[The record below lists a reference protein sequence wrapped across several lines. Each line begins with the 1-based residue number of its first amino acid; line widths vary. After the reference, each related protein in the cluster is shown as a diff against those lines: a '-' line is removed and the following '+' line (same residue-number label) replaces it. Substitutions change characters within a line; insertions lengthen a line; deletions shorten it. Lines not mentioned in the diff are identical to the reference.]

1 MAGHGSQGSTGE
13 IIPLTN
19 RKYFDQRLGTLKKEF
34 QTFETHYKELSQFV
48 QPRRGRFF
56 TEDRNKGDKRY
67 SAIINSH
74 ATQAQRTARA
84 GLFAGTMSPTR
95 PWFSLITPDPGLME
109 FQPVRIWLADR
120 ERTIRAIFNQSNFYN
135 MAPVLLGEL
144 LLFGTGCMTHVDDF
158 NDVARFYTQ
167 TVGSYYISQNERFEV
182 NTLVRQFQRTTEQM
196 IKQFGLLNVSIKVR
210 DDWDRG
216 NYDQWH
222 DVVHFIEPNPDEDN
236 SQLEAKFK
244 PFRSVYYEPHSADRE
259 KFLGFSGFDEFP
271 AYCPR
276 WDITNEDVYGTDC
289 PGMTSLGDVK
299 GLQIEE
305 KRKAQGI
312 DKMVNPPLRG
322 PAALRN
328 VPISSLPGGATLYD
342 TPNQNNQLSPIYQV
356 NPQLNELI
364 TDIDRV
370 ERRIDK
376 AYFVDLFNA
385 ISNMEGVQPRNQEE
399 LLQRNQERLLQLGPV
414 LERVH
419 GEFLAKLIDRTF
431 NQMVRA
437 DLVPPAPPELEGQE
451 LEVRFISSLAMA
463 QKAVAVG
470 GIERLA
476 AFVGGLAEMNPAVVD
491 KFDFDQSVDE
501 FANAIG
507 VPPRIIVT
515 DEKVEEIRA
524 EKARQQ
530 QIAMAMEAAKAAAP
544 LVGQGVNAQKVFN
557 EGPEGGG
564 QQ

>member
-1 MAGHGSQGSTGE
+1 MTE
-13 IIPLTN
+13 VIPLTS
-19 RKYFDQRLGTLKKEF
+19 RRYFDQRLGTLKKEF
-34 QTFETHYKELSQFV
+34 QSFESHYKELSQFV

-56 TEDRNKGDKRY
+56 VEDRNKGDKRY
-67 SAIINSH
+67 SSIINSH

-95 PWFSLITPDPGLME
+95 PWFNLVTPDPALME

-135 MAPVLLGEL
+135 MAPVMLGEL
-144 LLFGTGCMTHVDDF
+144 LLFATGCMFHVDDF

-182 NTLVRQFQRTTEQM
+182 NTVVRQFQRTTEQM
-196 IKQFGLLNVSIKVR
+196 VKQFGLLNISTKVR

-236 SQLEAKFK
+236 SKLEAKFK
-244 PFRSVYYEPHSADRE
+244 PFRSVYYEPHSADKE

-312 DKMVNPPLRG
+312 DKMVNPPLHG
-322 PAALRN
+322 PASLRN

-342 TPNQNNQLSPIYQV
+342 SPSQGNTLAPIYMV
-356 NPQLNELI
+356 NPQLNELML
-364 TDIDRV
+364 DIDKV

-476 AFVGGLAEMNPAVVD
+476 SFVGGLAQMNPDVVD

-507 VPPRIIVT
+507 VPPRIVVT

-530 QIAMAMEAAKAAAP
+530 QIQMAMEAAKAAAP

-557 EGPEGGG
+557 ESAEGG
-564 QQ
+564 Q

>member
-1 MAGHGSQGSTGE
+1 MSEHE
-13 IIPLTN
+13 IIALTS
-19 RKYFDQRLGTLKKEF
+19 RKYFDNRLGSLEKEF
-34 QTFETHYKELSQFV
+34 QSFVTHYKELSQFV

-120 ERTIRAIFNQSNFYN
+120 ERTIRAILNQSNFYN
-135 MAPVLLGEL
+135 MAPVMLGEL

-158 NDVARFYTQ
+158 QDVARFYTH
-167 TVGSYYISQNERFEV
+167 TVGSYYIAQNERFEV
-182 NTLVRQFQRTTEQM
+182 NTLVRKFQRTTEQLV
-196 IKQFGLLNVSIKVR
+196 KQFGLVNVSIKVR

-216 NYDQWH
+216 NYGQWY
-222 DVVHFIEPNPDEDN
+222 DVVHFIEPNPDEDG
-236 SQLEAKFK
+236 SRLEARFK
-244 PFRSVYYEPHSADRE
+244 PFRSVYYQPEMNEKE

-276 WDITNEDVYGTDC
+276 WDVTNEDIYGTDC

-305 KRKAQGI
+305 KRKAQAI

-342 TPNQNNQLSPIYQV
+342 TPSQNNQLAPIYQV
-356 NPQLNELI
+356 NPQLNELML
-364 TDIDRV
+364 DIQQV

-399 LLQRNQERLLQLGPV
+399 LAQRNQERLLQLGPV

-419 GEFLAKLIDRTF
+419 GEFLAKMIDRVF

-437 DLVPPAPPELEGQE
+437 DIVPPAPPELEGQE
-451 LEVRFISSLAMA
+451 LDIRFISSLAMA

-470 GIERLA
+470 GIERMS
-476 AFVGGLAEMNPAVVD
+476 AFVGGMAELNPSAVD
-491 KFDFDQSVDE
+491 KLDVDQTIDE

-507 VPPRIIVT
+507 VPPKIIVS
-515 DEKVEEIRA
+515 DDKLEEVRA
-524 EKARQQ
+524 AKAQQQ
-530 QIAMAMEAAKAAAP
+530 QIQMAMEAAKAAAP

-564 QQ
+564 GGSQS